1 MLSLSGF
8 GNVLTRP
15 YRTGTTWEFN
25 RSRMYLRNSP
35 DCFYRNRAC
44 RRWRASRKV
53 GNTHCELI
61 EKGISSNVKHHLRV
75 LLPQGREH
83 RQLFWGCC
91 SKSCSTNLK
100 RCWIS
105 ACKEHRTPGSEGMA
119 VVHLVRDTVRVIC
132 VNRFSS
138 CSDKDDVCCF
148 GSLLLARKHIIVG
161 QKFIGHRQ
169 DSGLWAGEV
178 RRVSHRFYFFIH
190 LIVWKIS
197 SSGFLRRIVNYEQY
211 VVRLC
216 MLHQRFWMLVQTWE
230 R

>member
-1 MLSLSGF
+1 
-8 GNVLTRP
+8 
-15 YRTGTTWEFN
+15 
-25 RSRMYLRNSP
+25 
-35 DCFYRNRAC
+35 
-44 RRWRASRKV
+44 
-53 GNTHCELI
+53 
-61 EKGISSNVKHHLRV
+61 
-75 LLPQGREH
+75 
-83 RQLFWGCC
+83 
-91 SKSCSTNLK
+91 
-100 RCWIS
+100 
-105 ACKEHRTPGSEGMA
+105 MA

-138 CSDKDDVCCF
+138 CSDEDDVCCF

-169 DSGLWAGEV
+169 DSGLWAREV